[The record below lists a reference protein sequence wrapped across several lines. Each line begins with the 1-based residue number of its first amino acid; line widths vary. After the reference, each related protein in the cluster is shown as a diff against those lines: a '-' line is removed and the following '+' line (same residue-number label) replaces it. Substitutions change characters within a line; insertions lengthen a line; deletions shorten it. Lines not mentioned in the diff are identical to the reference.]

1 MMNQRNKNPTKNLP
15 GLKVGRHKLCME
27 ACQNTCGS
35 FLKPSQ
41 SHHENVLYQS
51 ADSQLISRRFYWKTG
66 TKTCCTFFFHKKIW
80 FKLLAISIMMHV
92 WSVCH
97 TKEYATLIVIFRKAL
112 LLPGGRLKM
121 FLSDMLLFLKSVSP
135 IKILSEHSES

>member
-41 SHHENVLYQS
+41 RVTMRMFCT
-51 ADSQLISRRFYWKTG
+51 SQLTHSLS
-66 TKTCCTFFFHKKIW
+66 H
-80 FKLLAISIMMHV
+80 
-92 WSVCH
+92 
-97 TKEYATLIVIFRKAL
+97 
-112 LLPGGRLKM
+112 GGFIERLKLRRAARFSFTKRYDSNYWP
-121 FLSDMLLFLKSVSP
+121 FL
-135 IKILSEHSES
+135 